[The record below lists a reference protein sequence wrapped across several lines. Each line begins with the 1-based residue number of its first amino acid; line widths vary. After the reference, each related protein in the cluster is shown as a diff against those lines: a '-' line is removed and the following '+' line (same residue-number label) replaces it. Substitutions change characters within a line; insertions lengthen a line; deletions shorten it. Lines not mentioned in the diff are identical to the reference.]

1 MEEFIPGQR
10 YRHVRFGD
18 VVMVVGLATEEITLR
33 KLVIYTDSGGIG
45 HGIWAAPLEL
55 FIHRYELMEE
65 GKELRPSSSFQEFM
79 SLIDSE
85 KPLTENEEISSWMK
99 YMNEHLSLKVLQ
111 LTQLARERA
120 SLKRRIFRLE
130 QKIEELE
137 K

>member
-18 VVMVVGLATEEITLR
+18 VVMVVGLATEEMTLR

-45 HGIWAAPLEL
+45 HGIWASPLEI

-79 SLIDSE
+79 SLIDSD
-85 KPLTENEEISSWMK
+85 KPLTENQEIRSWMK
-99 YMNEHLSLKVLQ
+99 YMNEQLTLRVLQ
-111 LTQLARERA
+111 LTRLARKRA
-120 SLKRRIFRLE
+120 RLKRHIFRLE
-130 QKIEELE
+130 QKIEEL
-137 K
+137 KK

>member
-18 VVMVVGLATEEITLR
+18 VVMVVGLATEEMTLR
-33 KLVIYTDSGGIG
+33 KLVIYTDRGDLG
-45 HGIWAAPLEL
+45 HGIWASPLEI

-65 GKELRPSSSFQEFM
+65 GKELRPSSSFQELK

-85 KPLTENEEISSWMK
+85 KPLTENEEIRSWMK
-99 YMNEHLSLKVLQ
+99 YMNEQMSLKVLQ

-130 QKIEELE
+130 QKIEVL
-137 K
+137 KK

>member
-1 MEEFIPGQR
+1 MEEFLPGQR

-18 VVMVVGLATEEITLR
+18 VVMVVGLATEEMTLR
-33 KLVIYTDSGGIG
+33 KLVIYTDSGNIG
-45 HGIWAAPLEL
+45 HGVWASPLEI

-85 KPLTENEEISSWMK
+85 KPLTENQEIRSWMK
-99 YMNEHLSLKVLQ
+99 YMNEQMSLKVLL
-111 LTQLARERA
+111 LTRLARERA

-130 QKIEELE
+130 QKIEVM
-137 K
+137 KK

>member
-1 MEEFIPGQR
+1 MDDFLPGQH

-18 VVMVVGLATEEITLR
+18 VVMIVGLATEEVTLR
-33 KLVIYTDSGGIG
+33 KLVVYTDRGNIG
-45 HGIWAAPLEL
+45 HGIWASPLEI

-65 GKELRPSSSFQEFM
+65 GKELRPSSNFQELK

-85 KPLTENEEISSWMK
+85 KPLTENEEIRSWMK
-99 YMNEHLSLKVLQ
+99 YMNEQMSLKVLQ

-120 SLKRRIFRLE
+120 SLKRRIFHLE

>member
-18 VVMVVGLATEEITLR
+18 VVMVVGLATEEMTLR
-33 KLVIYTDSGGIG
+33 KLVIYTDRGDLG
-45 HGIWAAPLEL
+45 HGIWASPLEI

-65 GKELRPSSSFQEFM
+65 GKELRPSSSFQELK

-85 KPLTENEEISSWMK
+85 KPLTENEEIRSWMK
-99 YMNEHLSLKVLQ
+99 YMNEQMSLKVLQ

-120 SLKRRIFRLE
+120 SLKRRIFHLE
-130 QKIEELE
+130 QEIEELE

>member
-18 VVMVVGLATEEITLR
+18 VVMVVGLATEEMTLR
-33 KLVIYTDSGGIG
+33 KLVIYTDRGNLG
-45 HGIWAAPLEL
+45 HGIWASPLEI

-65 GKELRPSSSFQEFM
+65 GKELRPSSSFQELK

-85 KPLTENEEISSWMK
+85 KPLTENEEIRSWMK
-99 YMNEHLSLKVLQ
+99 YMNEQMSLKVLQ

-120 SLKRRIFRLE
+120 SLKRRIFHLE
-130 QKIEELE
+130 QEIEELE

>member
-18 VVMVVGLATEEITLR
+18 VVMVVGLATEEMTLR
-33 KLVIYTDSGGIG
+33 KLVIYTDSGNIG
-45 HGIWAAPLEL
+45 HGVWASPLAI

-85 KPLTENEEISSWMK
+85 KPLTENREIRSWMK
-99 YMNEHLSLKVLQ
+99 YMNEQMSLKVLL
-111 LTQLARERA
+111 LTRLVRERA

-130 QKIEELE
+130 QKIEVM
-137 K
+137 KK

>member
-18 VVMVVGLATEEITLR
+18 VVMVVGLATEEMTLR
-33 KLVIYTDSGGIG
+33 KLVIYTDSGDIG

-85 KPLTENEEISSWMK
+85 KPLTENEEIRSWMK
-99 YMNEHLSLKVLQ
+99 YMNEQMTLKVLL
-111 LTQLARERA
+111 LTRLARERA

-130 QKIEELE
+130 QKIEVL
-137 K
+137 KK

>member
-18 VVMVVGLATEEITLR
+18 VVMVVGLETEEMTLR
-33 KLVIYTDSGGIG
+33 KLVIYTDSGNIG
-45 HGIWAAPLEL
+45 HGVWASPLEI

-85 KPLTENEEISSWMK
+85 KPLTENQEIRSWMK
-99 YMNEHLSLKVLQ
+99 YMNEQMSLKVLL
-111 LTQLARERA
+111 LTRLARERA

-130 QKIEELE
+130 QKIEVL
-137 K
+137 KK

>member
-18 VVMVVGLATEEITLR
+18 VVMVVGLATEEMTLR
-33 KLVIYTDSGGIG
+33 KLVIYTDSGSIG
-45 HGIWAAPLEL
+45 HGVWAIPLEI
-55 FIHRYELMEE
+55 FMHRYELMEE

-85 KPLTENEEISSWMK
+85 KPLTENQEIRSWMK
-99 YMNEHLSLKVLQ
+99 YMNEQMSLKVLL
-111 LTQLARERA
+111 LTRLARERA

-130 QKIEELE
+130 QKIEVM
-137 K
+137 KK

>member
-18 VVMVVGLATEEITLR
+18 VVMVVGLATEEVTAR
-33 KLVIYTDSGGIG
+33 KLVVYTDDGGIG

-55 FIHRYELMEE
+55 FIHRYELMKD

-85 KPLTENEEISSWMK
+85 KPLTENEEIRSWMK
-99 YMNEHLSLKVLQ
+99 YMNEQLTLRVLQ
-111 LTQLARERA
+111 LTRLARKRNR
-120 SLKRRIFRLE
+120 LKRRIFYLE

>member
-33 KLVIYTDSGGIG
+33 KLVIYTDSGDIG

-85 KPLTENEEISSWMK
+85 KPLTENEEIRSWMK
-99 YMNEHLSLKVLQ
+99 YMNEQMTLKVLL
-111 LTQLARERA
+111 LTRLARERA

-130 QKIEELE
+130 QKIEVL
-137 K
+137 KK

>member
-33 KLVIYTDSGGIG
+33 KLVIYTDSGNIG

-85 KPLTENEEISSWMK
+85 KPLTENEEIRSWMK
-99 YMNEHLSLKVLQ
+99 YMNEQMTLKVLL
-111 LTQLARERA
+111 LTRLARERA

-130 QKIEELE
+130 QKIEVL
-137 K
+137 KK

>member
-18 VVMVVGLATEEITLR
+18 VVMVVGLATEEMTLR
-33 KLVIYTDSGGIG
+33 KLVIYTDSGNIG
-45 HGIWAAPLEL
+45 HGVWASPLAI

-85 KPLTENEEISSWMK
+85 KPLTENQEIRSWMK
-99 YMNEHLSLKVLQ
+99 YMNEQMSLKVLL
-111 LTQLARERA
+111 LTRLARERA

-130 QKIEELE
+130 QKIEVM
-137 K
+137 KK

>member
-18 VVMVVGLATEEITLR
+18 VVMVVGLATEEMTLR
-33 KLVIYTDSGGIG
+33 KLVIYTDRGDIG
-45 HGIWAAPLEL
+45 HGIWASPFEI

-65 GKELRPSSSFQEFM
+65 GKELRPSSSFQELK

-85 KPLTENEEISSWMK
+85 KPLTENEEIRSWMK
-99 YMNEHLSLKVLQ
+99 YMNEQMSLKVLQ

-120 SLKRRIFRLE
+120 SLKRRIFHLE
-130 QKIEELE
+130 QEIEELE

>member
-18 VVMVVGLATEEITLR
+18 VVMVVGLATEEMTLR

-45 HGIWAAPLEL
+45 HGIWASPLEI

-120 SLKRRIFRLE
+120 ILKRRIFRLE

>member
-18 VVMVVGLATEEITLR
+18 VVMVVRLATEEMTLR
-33 KLVIYTDSGGIG
+33 KLVIYTDRGDLG
-45 HGIWAAPLEL
+45 HGIWASPLEI

-65 GKELRPSSSFQEFM
+65 GKELRPSSSFQELK

-85 KPLTENEEISSWMK
+85 KPLTENEEIRSWMK
-99 YMNEHLSLKVLQ
+99 YMNEQMSLKVLQ

-120 SLKRRIFRLE
+120 SLKRRIFHLE
-130 QKIEELE
+130 QEIEELE

>member
-18 VVMVVGLATEEITLR
+18 VVMVVGLATEEMTLR
-33 KLVIYTDSGGIG
+33 KLVIYTDSGSIG

-55 FIHRYELMEE
+55 FIHRYELMKD

-85 KPLTENEEISSWMK
+85 KPLTENEEIRSWMK
-99 YMNEHLSLKVLQ
+99 YMNEQLTLRVLQ
-111 LTQLARERA
+111 LTRLARKRA
-120 SLKRRIFRLE
+120 RLKRRIFYLE
-130 QKIEELE
+130 QKIEEL
-137 K
+137 KK

>member
-18 VVMVVGLATEEITLR
+18 VVMVVGLATEEMTLR
-33 KLVIYTDSGGIG
+33 KLVIYTDRGDIG
-45 HGIWAAPLEL
+45 HGIWASPLEI

-65 GKELRPSSSFQEFM
+65 GKELRPSSSFQELK

-85 KPLTENEEISSWMK
+85 KPLTENEEIRSWMK
-99 YMNEHLSLKVLQ
+99 YMNEQMSLKVLQ

-120 SLKRRIFRLE
+120 SLKRRIFHLE
-130 QKIEELE
+130 QEIEELE